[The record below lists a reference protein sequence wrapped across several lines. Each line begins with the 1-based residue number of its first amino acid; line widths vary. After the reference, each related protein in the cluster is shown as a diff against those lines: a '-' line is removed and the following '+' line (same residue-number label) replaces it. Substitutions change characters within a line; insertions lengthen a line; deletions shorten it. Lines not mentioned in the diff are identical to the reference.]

1 MRMSGASRSL
11 LALLLLLATL
21 PLSHLAISAQ
31 NLVATPAVSAQSAYA
46 FDATSGRELVNLNSD
61 ERRAPASTVKIVTAM
76 VVLDH
81 ADLATEIVIVE
92 DDVTAE
98 GESSMK
104 LVAGDTVTVDQL
116 LVGLL
121 VPSGNDAA
129 RTLARHVGTL
139 LLADSGGDPIVR
151 FVEAMNAKV
160 AEAGLSNSNFTSPDG
175 LSDDE
180 GQYTTAYD
188 LAHLGAMAMSYDKV
202 EETVSLYRATV
213 TSVGPEARVYELKNT
228 NLLLETAD
236 DTELATEGVVGLKS
250 GSTERAGACLVLAK
264 RQRGG
269 NLVIG
274 VVLGSDLAYD
284 EAGFVSVDGR
294 WDDMRAIIGSID
306 DEFAWLNPESMRDVP
321 GLFDELSAWQVR
333 LQDDSSVVVAREL
346 AESIRYQLELAPQG
360 STQESA
366 GRVLFFAGPDMI
378 DERPLVSR

>member
-1 MRMSGASRSL
+1 
-11 LALLLLLATL
+11 
-21 PLSHLAISAQ
+21 
-31 NLVATPAVSAQSAYA
+31 
-46 FDATSGRELVNLNSD
+46 
-61 ERRAPASTVKIVTAM
+61 
-76 VVLDH
+76 
-81 ADLATEIVIVE
+81 
-92 DDVTAE
+92 
-98 GESSMK
+98 
-104 LVAGDTVTVDQL
+104 
-116 LVGLL
+116 
-121 VPSGNDAA
+121 
-129 RTLARHVGTL
+129 
-139 LLADSGGDPIVR
+139 
-151 FVEAMNAKV
+151 
-160 AEAGLSNSNFTSPDG
+160 
-175 LSDDE
+175 
-180 GQYTTAYD
+180 
-188 LAHLGAMAMSYDKV
+188 MAMSYDKI

-321 GLFDELSAWQVR
+321 GLLDELSAWQVR

-346 AESIRYQLELAPQG
+346 AESIRYQLELAPQD